1 MVVKKTHDPQ
11 HDRAKW
17 LFECEVEDAD
27 WRPGQPPRQSH
38 RKRPAQRRMAGIVFC
53 PCTGHSIRKEGI
65 GTGTRMANENYSITY
80 SITPSLSFS
89 SRSAA
94 ERHLEKEEEI
104 WAGFLEEVAK
114 SSRSLNAYNRQIAVS
129 QQANTFQNLRSSLD
143 DARQFRRLTEGPQ
156 SATFPP
162 PPHDTLEGQLILGLF
177 EGGRTE
183 DAMSVYIWF
192 ISRCLSTGNQND
204 RNTQANIDRGHALW
218 TAAVAS
224 SVLPFHQVSS
234 KKIAGAARRAENQ
247 LEALNDKFAETDAIN
262 TRHEEALSD
271 LRDQW
276 SDKARRLVRIVARRE
291 SRRKE
296 NQKAWVEKNDAEIAE
311 LLLSVEQRIQGIDD
325 LNKKQQ
331 DAREADFQHLK
342 DLFETQLRLRAP
354 VQLWGGRERLHRTA
368 ARWAMARFL
377 LSTTVALLIGVL
389 VPLCA
394 GDYIA
399 ESFFTEVCDPADA
412 TSCERAFSAKGPLT
426 ITGLL
431 LVLSLVMWVT
441 RLQYRVFLSERH
453 LSLDA
458 SEKKA
463 FAETYLAMKEGEDVG
478 SGNEAIV
485 LAALFRP
492 TQDGIIK
499 DDESGVDLSAAAI
512 LAKQLG
518 QVK

>member
-1 MVVKKTHDPQ
+1 M
-11 HDRAKW
+11 
-17 LFECEVEDAD
+17 AD
-27 WRPGQPPRQSH
+27 
-38 RKRPAQRRMAGIVFC
+38 
-53 PCTGHSIRKEGI
+53 
-65 GTGTRMANENYSITY
+65 ENYSITY
-80 SITPSLSFS
+80 SITPSLNFS
-89 SRSAA
+89 SRTAT

-114 SSRSLNAYNRQIAVS
+114 NKRSFNAHNPHIPVS
-129 QQANTFQNLRSSLD
+129 QQANAFQNLRGSLGD
-143 DARQFRRLTEGPQ
+143 PRQFKRLTEGPQ
-156 SATFPP
+156 STICPP

-183 DAMSVYIWF
+183 DAMSTYIWF
-192 ISRCLSTGNQND
+192 VSRCLSTGNQND
-204 RNTQANIDRGHALW
+204 RHTQGNIERGYALW

-224 SVLPFHQVSS
+224 SVLPFNQVSS

-247 LEALNDKFAETDAIN
+247 LEALNEQVAEADAIN
-262 TRHEEALSD
+262 TTHEETLSD

-276 SDKARRLVRIVARRE
+276 SDKARRLVRIIAKRE

-331 DAREADFQHLK
+331 DAREADFQRLK

-354 VQLWGGRERLHRTA
+354 ATLWKERESLHKTA
-368 ARWAMARFL
+368 ARWAMWRFL
-377 LSTTVALLIGVL
+377 AATASALLIGVL
-389 VPLCA
+389 VPYCA

-399 ESFFTEVCDPADA
+399 ESFFTQVCNTAEPPV
-412 TSCERAFSAKGPLT
+412 CERAFSAKGPLT

-453 LSLDA
+453 LCLDA

-499 DDESGVDLSAAAI
+499 DDESGLDLSAAAI

-518 QVK
+518 QTK

>member
-1 MVVKKTHDPQ
+1 
-11 HDRAKW
+11 
-17 LFECEVEDAD
+17 
-27 WRPGQPPRQSH
+27 
-38 RKRPAQRRMAGIVFC
+38 
-53 PCTGHSIRKEGI
+53 
-65 GTGTRMANENYSITY
+65 
-80 SITPSLSFS
+80 
-89 SRSAA
+89 
-94 ERHLEKEEEI
+94 
-104 WAGFLEEVAK
+104 
-114 SSRSLNAYNRQIAVS
+114 
-129 QQANTFQNLRSSLD
+129 
-143 DARQFRRLTEGPQ
+143 
-156 SATFPP
+156 
-162 PPHDTLEGQLILGLF
+162 
-177 EGGRTE
+177 
-183 DAMSVYIWF
+183 MSVYIWF

-224 SVLPFHQVSS
+224 SALPFNQVSS
-234 KKIAGAARRAENQ
+234 KKIAGAARRAESQ
-247 LEALNDKFAETDAIN
+247 LEALNGKVADADAIN
-262 TRHEEALSD
+262 TAHEAALSD

-276 SDKARRLVRIVARRE
+276 SDKARRLVKIVARRE
-291 SRRKE
+291 SRRKASH
-296 NQKAWVEKNDAEIAE
+296 KAWVERSQAEIAE

-331 DAREADFQHLK
+331 DAREADFQRLK

-354 VQLWGGRERLHRTA
+354 VQLWAGRETLHRTA

-399 ESFFTEVCDPADA
+399 ESFFTQGCDPADA
-412 TSCERAFSAKGPLT
+412 ASCERALSAKGPLT

-512 LAKQLG
+512 LAKQMG